1 MTVPVFSL
9 ALALACALLAA
20 APAAAQPKETPLTAS
35 TISGP
40 SEIILKNG
48 SWVPAKL
55 RDTIAEGDGA
65 RALAGGRLTL
75 LTNNGNSIR
84 LAQLTQI
91 FIVEPPSNVPAG
103 GSTTGGAP
111 LKVKLDGGRSWV
123 SVLPLTVTRA
133 PIEVEA
139 GAATV
144 GVRSGG
150 TSLRTNSDGSVLVRC
165 HHGLA
170 VVRATSGPAWERPM
184 KAGEELLVPVSGA
197 PPATRP
203 LTSDPE
209 EVNWV
214 KWNTDQDI
222 VAYGMPAPK

>member
-1 MTVPVFSL
+1 MTVPVCSL

-20 APAAAQPKETPLTAS
+20 TPVAAQPKEAPLTAS

-48 SWVPAKL
+48 SWVPVKL

-91 FIVEPPSNVPAG
+91 FVFEPPASVPAG
-103 GSTTGGAP
+103 GPTVGAP
-111 LKVKLDGGRSWV
+111 LKVKLDGGRIWV

-139 GAATV
+139 GHATV

-165 HHGLA
+165 YHGLG
-170 VVRATSGPAWERPM
+170 VVRATSGPAWERPL
-184 KAGEELLVPVSGA
+184 KGGEELLVPLSGA
-197 PPATRP
+197 PPATR
-203 LTSDPE
+203 LITSDPE

-214 KWNTDQDI
+214 KWNSDQDI

>member
-1 MTVPVFSL
+1 MTVPVCSL

-20 APAAAQPKETPLTAS
+20 TPVAAQPKEAPLTAS

-48 SWVPAKL
+48 SWVPVKL

-65 RALAGGRLTL
+65 RGACRWPADPPHQQRQLDPPRPAYPDLRLRAAGER
-75 LTNNGNSIR
+75 
-84 LAQLTQI
+84 
-91 FIVEPPSNVPAG
+91 PAG
-103 GSTTGGAP
+103 GPTVGAP
-111 LKVKLDGGRSWV
+111 LKVKLDGGRIWV

-139 GAATV
+139 GHATV

-165 HHGLA
+165 YHGLG
-170 VVRATSGPAWERPM
+170 VVRATSGPAWERPL
-184 KAGEELLVPVSGA
+184 KGGEELLVPLSGA
-197 PPATRP
+197 PPATR
-203 LTSDPE
+203 LITSDPE

-214 KWNTDQDI
+214 KWNSDQDI